1 MNIFADVNPFL
12 WRSAYVKPVD
22 DSDITPVIPSE
33 IEGVKVCR
41 WRETKGKWSH
51 LPQVSR
57 GGAGTRVASA
67 TIAAFR

>member
-51 LPQVSR
+51 LPQVSD
-57 GGAGTRVASA
+57 
-67 TIAAFR
+67 